1 MARIAGALAL
11 VLLIVLPAGIL
22 VAGQLGVFTG
32 TRPTDIGVQD
42 GMLKAPGA
50 DAHNVVSSQAASQA
64 HNASNLIAPL
74 RFQGDPAAAFARLQT
89 LLRKTDNVTIVSATP
104 AYLHAE
110 FRTRT
115 LHFVDDVE
123 FLLDAQDGV
132 IHMRSASRLGGR
144 DFGVNRAR
152 LERIRAAFGG

>member
-11 VLLIVLPAGIL
+11 VLLIILPVGIL
-22 VAGQLGVFTG
+22 VAGQLGLFSG

-74 RFQGDPAAAFARLQT
+74 RFQGDPTAAFARLQA
-89 LLRKTDNVTIVSATP
+89 LLRKMDNVTIVSVDAGLP
-104 AYLHAE
+104 ACRVPHA
-110 FRTRT
+110 
-115 LHFVDDVE
+115 
-123 FLLDAQDGV
+123 
-132 IHMRSASRLGGR
+132 
-144 DFGVNRAR
+144 N
-152 LERIRAAFGG
+152 AALRR